1 MWNLMFIHILTLD
14 DSDLFQNNIVESM
27 GIILYVIADVMWKS
41 YVITVY
47 LYINICIFLGKLYK
61 CIV

>member
-41 YVITVY
+41 YAITVY